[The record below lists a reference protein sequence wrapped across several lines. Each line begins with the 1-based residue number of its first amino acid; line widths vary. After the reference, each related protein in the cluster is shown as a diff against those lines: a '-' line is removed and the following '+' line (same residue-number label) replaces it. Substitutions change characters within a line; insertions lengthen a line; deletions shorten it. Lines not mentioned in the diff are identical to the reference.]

1 MALIDKPEFGREAGE
16 IRVPVG
22 QTVECDRDP
31 NSIPKLQSLIPV
43 AREKIRL
50 T

>member
-16 IRVPVG
+16 ILVPVG
-22 QTVECDRDP
+22 QTVECDRDS
-31 NSIPKLQSLIPV
+31 NSIPKRQSVIPV
-43 AREKIRL
+43 ARERIWL